1 MRSTHILSSL
11 GNMLVV
17 FGICL
22 FVPCL
27 FAFGYQEERA
37 YMYLINI
44 AGCLIIGG
52 LLKLCKR
59 GSFELTTAESFAVVS
74 GSWLACSFLGSLPY
88 VMILHIGLSD
98 AFFET
103 MSGLTTTGASI
114 FSDIDALPKSI
125 LMWRALTQWL
135 GGMGIIVLMLAIFP
149 MLGSAAGQ
157 IYAAEVPGPSSD
169 RLRPKI
175 KDSAKILWFVYLTMT
190 IIEFIL
196 LVIPTDMSWFDAIC
210 ISFSTLSTGGFAPHT
225 ASVAYW
231 DSYYIDM
238 LITVFMFLAGCNFML
253 HYRALKGDFSQF
265 WRNIEFK
272 VFLVYTI
279 IITALVTWSITY
291 SHLKTYNNLSDGFR
305 YAVFNVVSISTTTG
319 FGTADF
325 NLWAPLAKFLILILM
340 LMGACAGSTA
350 GGIKIIRLIITFKGM
365 LHELLRTLFP
375 SIIKH
380 IKIEGTAVDK
390 NIVRNIIFF
399 CLIYIFVLI
408 IGTLIMTASGLD
420 IITAST
426 ASLACLSNI
435 GPGLGD
441 VGPAANFANISDF
454 GKWVLSGLMMI
465 GRLEIY
471 SVLIL
476 ILPITWKR

>member
-1 MRSTHILSSL
+1 MRATHVLSSV
-11 GNMLVV
+11 GNMLLV
-17 FGICL
+17 FGITL
-22 FVPCL
+22 IIPTL
-27 FAFGYQEERA
+27 FAYAYNEENHHW
-37 YMYLINI
+37 YL
-44 AGCLIIGG
+44 LSIISTLLVGSA
-52 LLKLCKR
+52 LKLCKR
-59 GSFELTTAESFAVVS
+59 GGFDLSTAESFAVVS
-74 GSWLACSFLGSLPY
+74 GSWLACSFFGALPY
-88 VMILHIGLSD
+88 IFVLDISMAD

-114 FSDIDALPKSI
+114 FTDIDALPKSI
-125 LMWRALTQWL
+125 LLWRSLTQWL

-190 IIEFIL
+190 VAEFLL
-196 LVIPTDMSWFDAIC
+196 LVIPTDMTWFDSLC
-210 ISFSTLSTGGFAPHT
+210 ISFCTLSTGGFAPHT
-225 ASVAYW
+225 ASIAYW
-231 DSYYIDM
+231 NSYYIDM

-253 HYRALKGDFSQF
+253 HYRAMKGDATSF
-265 WRNIEFK
+265 WKNTEFR
-272 VFLVYTI
+272 VFLYYTI
-279 IITALVTWSITY
+279 IVTALVTWSVTY
-291 SHLKTYNNLSDGFR
+291 SAQNSFDTLTQGFR

-319 FGTADF
+319 FGTFDF
-325 NLWAPLAKFLILILM
+325 NQWAPFAKFLLLILM
-340 LMGACAGSTA
+340 LSGACAGSTS
-350 GGIKIIRLIITFKGM
+350 GGIKLIRLIITFKGM

-380 IKIEGTAVDK
+380 IKVEGAPVDR

-399 CLIYIFVLI
+399 CLLYFVLLI
-408 IGTLIMTASGLD
+408 LGTLVMSATGMDLISAG
-420 IITAST
+420 T

-435 GPGLGD
+435 GPGLGE
-441 VGPAANFANISDF
+441 VGPAANFAGVSDC
-454 GKWVLSGLMMI
+454 GKWFLSGLMMI

-476 ILPITWKR
+476 ILPTTWKR